1 MKVVEDRWVKPFGT
15 GISCIDTVDGEC
27 PRGLSLEE
35 CVQKCEASPYC
46 NAGYHVSFRDIPL
59 SSYCAPLN
67 TIFYQNANFLDNVI
81 SPQNKT
87 RLSADNGIDVRVF
100 YNPQRFPDNVNLM
113 DTPYLFFS
121 NTCFLVQDR
130 GALGKYYLHSDFVF
144 YPLPAT
150 AMSVVLGQSGTLLT
164 DFDLRITTAS
174 ELYFIKNNEF
184 SVLFFDRN
192 LHTFSWTP
200 YSGTPYSY
208 AFRDHSPG
216 FVNEK
221 EGFQLF
227 NAKHQEYL
235 SVDPST
241 NKMVWSKEKP
251 VYPLSF
257 ELDPT
262 SRVNQLS
269 RTRWNDV
276 PRVFPDFWNFV
287 NEKQVPQFLC
297 DNFSNCT
304 VRTASPLV
312 TKGAWTTTMAMVVLT
327 AILLLTVLVIFVVAP
342 GKAKSET
349 ARNKISMPSPSST

>member
-35 CVQKCEASPYC
+35 CMKKCEASPYC
-46 NAGYHVSFRDIPL
+46 NAGYLVSFRDIPL
-59 SSYCAPLN
+59 PSYCAPLN

-81 SPQNKT
+81 SPVNRT

-100 YNPQRFPDNVNLM
+100 YNPERFPDNVNIM

-130 GALGKYYLHSDFVF
+130 GAQGKYYLHSDFVF

-150 AMSVVLGQSGTLLT
+150 AMSVVLGQSGTLLA

-184 SVLFFDRN
+184 SVLFYDREAH
-192 LHTFSWTP
+192 LFSWMP

-208 AFRDHSPG
+208 AFRDHPSG

-221 EGFQLF
+221 EGFQLY
-227 NAKHQEYL
+227 NVKHEQYL

-241 NKMVWSKEKP
+241 NKMVWSADKP
-251 VYPLSF
+251 AYPFSF
-257 ELDPT
+257 ELDTT
-262 SRVNQLS
+262 SRVNQFS

-304 VRTASPLV
+304 VRTASSLE
-312 TKGAWTTTMAMVVLT
+312 TKGVWVTTVVMGVLT
-327 AILLLTVLVIFVVAP
+327 TVVFLTVLVICVVVP
-342 GKAKSET
+342 GGATPERP
-349 ARNKISMPSPSST
+349 RNKISMPS